1 MGSLG
6 GIARNMAR
14 TRRVSSP
21 GQIKNTLINDSKRRR
36 FPVISGLRVSWDSC
50 RPPGQRVLGIWLLTE
65 VSENMDDLGSGDG
78 CILIRLVDGPA
89 IEREKGG
96 RKYKIVTREYMAQG
110 HDGFLP
116 LKGCR
121 YLIDDENGQMMSTLV
136 RKYLLGSWTTEWGSK
151 NILTVLQGLVLSI
164 KWFVSRIIRRLRASN
179 PAPEW

>member
-1 MGSLG
+1 
-6 GIARNMAR
+6 
-14 TRRVSSP
+14 
-21 GQIKNTLINDSKRRR
+21 
-36 FPVISGLRVSWDSC
+36 
-50 RPPGQRVLGIWLLTE
+50 
-65 VSENMDDLGSGDG
+65 MDDLGSGDG